1 MILPHLHWTF
11 ACFCRTFKFWQHVI
25 LRPPKRSPPKKEV
38 PPQKASFFVVRYEQ
52 EKGKIAK
59 KIEIIREKCGNSLQ
73 NQGFR
78 AIVQKMCLRFGYF
91 ARYELDIFD
100 KRKGILKMAAKKKT
114 ATAKVTPVQT
124 EEIVKVEAVK
134 VETVAEEAVKAEA
147 VAEET
152 VKVEK
157 KAAKATKAKAEKEVA
172 EKKPAAKRTTKKA
185 VKTTVVVQAAGKE
198 ITMEEAVEKVNAA
211 WVEAGNNAADVK
223 ELAVYVKPEE
233 SMIYYVVNGDVT
245 GKVEF

>member
-1 MILPHLHWTF
+1 
-11 ACFCRTFKFWQHVI
+11 
-25 LRPPKRSPPKKEV
+25 
-38 PPQKASFFVVRYEQ
+38 
-52 EKGKIAK
+52 
-59 KIEIIREKCGNSLQ
+59 
-73 NQGFR
+73 
-78 AIVQKMCLRFGYF
+78 
-91 ARYELDIFD
+91 
-100 KRKGILKMAAKKKT
+100 MAAKKKT

-157 KAAKATKAKAEKEVA
+157 KAAKAEKEVA
-172 EKKPAAKRTTKKA
+172 EKKSAAKRTTKKA

-211 WVEAGNNAADVK
+211 WVEAGNKAADVK

-245 GKVEF
+245 GRVEF